1 MKKIGRYEIV
11 EEVGRGAM
19 GVVYKAS
26 DPTIGRLVAIKVLSL
41 DSTHEEG
48 VPGAQEIFM
57 REARAAGRLSHPGI
71 VTIHDALEDTES
83 KNNYIVMEFIPGRT
97 LENILLYGPPLSTE
111 KSLDIVRQ
119 IAEALDYAH
128 QQQIIH
134 RDLKPA
140 NILLTDDGRAKIT
153 DFGIAKI
160 MAIGGSLRTSAIMG
174 TPAYMSPEQV
184 TGGEIDARSDLFA
197 LGILTYLML
206 AGEKPFAGD
215 TAAVMFKI
223 VYEDPVPPSQL
234 RPELGPGHD
243 YLVLRSLVKD
253 RNKRYGSARE
263 FLTDL
268 DDVQHGRSPRSEV
281 AFPLAEI
288 RTGERTL
295 IASAGHP
302 PWREQV
308 APAPEKK
315 WTWVMAGMGAGVV
328 FLMVLLGLGVLIYRS
343 RNEPTTPATVSKPA
357 PILPASQRTLNPPIS
372 PGPVSNSN
380 QKAAQ
385 NPGGEAAGAPTV
397 AKSQPS
403 KKPVENAAAASHPP
417 GQSGKNA
424 KMSARPKGTTSA
436 APTGA
441 LPATARVIQLFC
453 RFELQDAVL
462 TVSNESGVIYQGSL
476 KGIKKGGFL
485 HIGQGY
491 AGTISHSLSI
501 PVGTHSLSVHVR
513 SADGTADLTGTTSV
527 APSSNGPGI
536 LQVIVSKNR
545 INLHWAIPAHH

>member
-26 DPTIGRLVAIKVLSL
+26 DPTIGRMVAIKVLSL
-41 DSTHEEG
+41 DSTHQEG

-71 VTIHDALEDTES
+71 VTIHDALEDPET

-97 LENILLYGPPLSTE
+97 LENILLYGPPLTTE
-111 KSLDIVRQ
+111 KSLDIARQ

-128 QQQIIH
+128 RQQIIH

-140 NILLTDDGRAKIT
+140 NILLTEDGRPKIT

-160 MAIGGSLRTSAIMG
+160 LAAGGSLRTSAVMG

-223 VYEDPVPPSQL
+223 VYEDPVPPSHL
-234 RPELGPGHD
+234 RPELSPGHD

-253 RNKRYGSARE
+253 RNKRYRNARE

-268 DDVQHGRSPRSEV
+268 EDVQHGRSPRSEV
-281 AFPLAEI
+281 EFPLAEI

-295 IASAGHP
+295 IAAAGRL
-302 PWREQV
+302 PWRAQV
-308 APAPEKK
+308 APAPQKK
-315 WTWVMAGMGAGVV
+315 WTLVMAGMGAGIV
-328 FLMVLLGLGVLIYRS
+328 FLMLLLGLGVLIYRRRTETS
-343 RNEPTTPATVSKPA
+343 TPLAVTKPA
-357 PILPASQRTLNPPIS
+357 STQPAPQGTLNPS
-372 PGPVSNSN
+372 TSQGPVSNSN
-380 QKAAQ
+380 QTSAQ
-385 NPGGEAAGAPTV
+385 NPGRDAASAPTV
-397 AKSQPS
+397 AQSPPT
-403 KKPVENAAAASHPP
+403 KKLVKNAAASRAP
-417 GQSGKNA
+417 GGSGKNA
-424 KMSARPKGTTSA
+424 KMPAPANGTTSA
-436 APTGA
+436 TSQ
-441 LPATARVIQLFC
+441 PAAARTIQLFC
-453 RFELQDAVL
+453 SFALQDAIL
-462 TVSNESGVIYQGSL
+462 AVSNDTQVIFQGNL
-476 KGIKKGGFL
+476 KGKKKGGFL
-485 HIGQGY
+485 HAVQGY
-491 AGTISHSLSI
+491 TGTMSQTINIPAGTQRL
-501 PVGTHSLSVHVR
+501 LLHVR
-513 SADGTADLTGTTSV
+513 SADGTTNLTASTSV
-527 APSSNGPGI
+527 AASSNGPNT
-536 LQVIVSKNR
+536 LHVTVSKNSL
-545 INLHWAIPAHH
+545 NSDWGIPPHH

>member
-41 DSTHEEG
+41 DSAHEEG
-48 VPGAQEIFM
+48 VPGAQEIFL

-71 VTIHDALEDTES
+71 VTIHDALEDPET

-97 LENILLYGPPLSTE
+97 LENILLYGPPLTTE
-111 KSLDIVRQ
+111 KSLDIARQ

-140 NILLTDDGRAKIT
+140 NILLTEDGRAKIT

-160 MAIGGSLRTSAIMG
+160 LAAGGSLRTSAVMG

-197 LGILTYLML
+197 LGILSYLML

-223 VYEDPVPPSQL
+223 VYEDPVPPSHL

-253 RNKRYGSARE
+253 RNKRYRNARE

-268 DDVQHGRSPRSEV
+268 DDVHHGRSPRSEV
-281 AFPLAEI
+281 EFPLAEI

-302 PWREQV
+302 PWREHV
-308 APAPEKK
+308 APAPAKK
-315 WTWVMAGMGAGVV
+315 WTWVMAGMGAAFV
-328 FLMVLLGLGVLIYRS
+328 FLMALLGLGVLIYRS
-343 RNEPTTPATVSKPA
+343 RTGTTTPPAVSKPA
-357 PILPASQRTLNPPIS
+357 PSVPATQGTLNPPIS
-372 PGPVSNSN
+372 PGAVSNSN
-380 QKAAQ
+380 QTNAK
-385 NPGGEAAGAPTV
+385 NPGGEAANTPTGAQSP
-397 AKSQPS
+397 PS
-403 KKPVENAAAASHPP
+403 KKPANNAAASHAS
-417 GQSGKNA
+417 GGSGKNTKKTA
-424 KMSARPKGTTSA
+424 NGSGTTSA
-436 APTGA
+436 APQ
-441 LPATARVIQLFC
+441 LIPARVIQLFC
-453 RFELQDAVL
+453 SFALQDATL
-462 TVSNESGVIYQGSL
+462 TVSNGTQVIFQGNL
-476 KGIKKGGFL
+476 KGKKKGGFL
-485 HIGQGY
+485 HAAQGY
-491 AGTISHSLSI
+491 EGTISQTISI
-501 PVGTHSLSVHVR
+501 PAGTNRLLLQIR
-513 SADGTADLTGTTSV
+513 SGDGTINLTGSTSV
-527 APSSNGPGI
+527 AASSNGPDT
-536 LQVIVSKNR
+536 LHVTASKNSL
-545 INLHWAIPAHH
+545 NSYWAIPPHH